1 MYIQTNVKSLT
12 AILLIALLF
21 FNWYGYRIITGYIQK
36 QADQQLAVQLD
47 NHHYDESQLIELKVE
62 LRVPYQTQDA
72 DFERHYG
79 EIEIDGKSYT
89 YVKRKM
95 ENGFLILKC
104 IPNHQ
109 RDKLKTANTDF
120 LKMVVGLNH
129 EKNNGKQNMP
139 SLSLKNFWSEYSNQ
153 FCTWN
158 IQLINAHKT
167 LYDLTPASALST
179 ITFPPAHQPPKSN
192 LSPNC

>member
-1 MYIQTNVKSLT
+1 MKSLT

-62 LRVPYQTQDA
+62 LQVPYQTQDA

-89 YVKRKM
+89 YVKRKI

-109 RDKLKTANTDF
+109 KDKLKTANTDF
-120 LKMVVGLNH
+120 LKMVVGLNL
-129 EKNNGKQNMP
+129 EKNNGKQNTP
-139 SLSLKNFWSEYSNQ
+139 SLSLKNFWSEYNNQ
-153 FCTWN
+153 FSTWN
-158 IQLINAHKT
+158 FQLINAHTT

-192 LSPNC
+192 LTPNC

>member
-1 MYIQTNVKSLT
+1 MKSLT

-62 LRVPYQTQDA
+62 LQVPYQTQDA

-120 LKMVVGLNH
+120 LKMVVGVNH
-129 EKNNGKQNMP
+129 EKNNGKQNTP

-158 IQLINAHKT
+158 IQLINANTT

-192 LSPNC
+192 LTPNC